1 MLHWQIY
8 GVDDTIDGERSE
20 TLIKYFF
27 FLIYPLKPNSVA
39 PALPS

>member
-27 FLIYPLKPNSVA
+27 LIYPLKPNSVA

>member
-27 FLIYPLKPNSVA
+27 FN
-39 PALPS
+39 LPSKT